1 MDSILSAHITH
12 KQARM
17 AEIEKLG
24 ELDPSRLMKAAIALP
39 GAHEAI
45 ALRTCNRVE
54 IYLATK
60 DLNAT
65 RKGLEDLINGLV
77 PFDSDQNL
85 VQYLNGKDSV
95 KHILRVASGLESM
108 IVGEDQIQ
116 CQVKEAFENA
126 KREGTVGPM
135 LSIIFRK
142 AISVGKKVRSETRVN
157 KGCVSVG
164 TAAVELAEE
173 KLGSLSDKNILVVGA
188 GEMATLIAKHLVGK
202 GPRAVFVSNRTYSRA
217 VELAWVLNGKAVR
230 FDSLIE
236 FLSQADVVLVAT
248 SATHMILT
256 TDHMEK
262 AVALRESSG
271 RIVIIDVSFPRN
283 VEVEVA
289 DVPGVE
295 LYDIDGL
302 RGKAEE
308 NLLKRRAEIR
318 GAERI
323 ISQELESLGRR
334 IKEMKAD
341 ELLGRLY
348 GKYSELKERE
358 VQKAMNRLLSGKEPA
373 EAVLKDLADVMTS
386 KFLADPT
393 EALKDACRNG
403 NEDIFQTVQ
412 VLFRLEGEMIVPR
425 MQGSKIA
432 HETSH

>member
-1 MDSILSAHITH
+1 MDSIISAHITH
-12 KQARM
+12 KQALM
-17 AEIEKLG
+17 ADIERLG
-24 ELDPSRLMKAAIALP
+24 DLDPFKLMPAGAALP
-39 GAHEAI
+39 GASECL

-54 IYLATK
+54 LYIATS
-60 DLNAT
+60 DASAT
-65 RKGLEDLINGLV
+65 REGLEDMINGLV
-77 PFDSDQNL
+77 PFDAEQNL
-85 VQYLNGKDSV
+85 VQYLTGKDSV
-95 KHILRVASGLESM
+95 RHILRVASGLESM

-116 CQVKEAFENA
+116 FQVKEAFEQA
-126 KREGTVGPM
+126 ERAGTIGPM
-135 LSIIFRK
+135 LSIVFRK

-164 TAAVELAEE
+164 TAAVELAED
-173 KLGSLSDKNILVVGA
+173 KLGTLADKNILVVGA

-202 GPRAVFVSNRTYSRA
+202 GPRAVFVSNRTYARA

-230 FDSLIE
+230 FDSLVE

-256 TDHMEK
+256 RDHMEK
-262 AVALRESSG
+262 AVAVRDHG
-271 RIVIIDVSFPRN
+271 RKVMIIDVSFPRN
-283 VEVEVA
+283 VETEVA
-289 DVPGVE
+289 EVPGVE

-318 GAERI
+318 NAEKI
-323 ISQELESLGRR
+323 IGLELESLGRR

-341 ELLGRLY
+341 EVLGRLY
-348 GKYSELKERE
+348 GKYTELKERE
-358 VQKAMNRLLSGKEPA
+358 VRKAMNRLTSGKEPA

-403 NEDIFQTVQ
+403 NEDIFGSVQ
-412 VLFRLEGEMIVPR
+412 ILFGLEGEIIVPR
-425 MQGSKIA
+425 KQGSKIA
-432 HETSH
+432 HETGH